1 MPFLDLEN
9 ITYYTLEA
17 PAPYGS
23 RQGGHVIIFMS
34 ILLQGVPGLHTQ
46 KMVAIGSAVFA
57 VPGNRQTDGQTVNYS
72 KIPDSVSMKILY
84 LFLHCCYKLH
94 QFGHS

>member
-1 MPFLDLEN
+1 METFLRSNVEMMEQ
-9 ITYYTLEA
+9 EA

-23 RQGGHVIIFMS
+23 RQGGHVIIFMP

-57 VPGNRQTDGQTVNYS
+57 VPRNSQ
-72 KIPDSVSMKILY
+72 PDRW
-84 LFLHCCYKLH
+84 
-94 QFGHS
+94 